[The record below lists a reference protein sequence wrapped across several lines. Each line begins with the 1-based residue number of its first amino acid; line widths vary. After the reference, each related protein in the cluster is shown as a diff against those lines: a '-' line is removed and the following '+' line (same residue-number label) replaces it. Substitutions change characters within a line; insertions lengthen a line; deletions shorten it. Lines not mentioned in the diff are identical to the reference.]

1 MVHESLE
8 VSQTV
13 GLELVQ
19 RSLVLSVQ
27 QVLENITMYSVQY
40 ILQYNVQYSVQYRVQ
55 CRAGLCKI

>member
-27 QVLENITMYSVQY
+27 QVPEYNKVYCTFYTTMYSTG
-40 ILQYNVQYSVQYRVQ
+40 YSTVYST
-55 CRAGLCKI
+55 G